1 MSAEG
6 VMLLALSTTNGS
18 PMDLRRCSQMESKE
32 QVRQL
37 ICAAAVIIFLLIFLF
52 FIYFVE

>member
-18 PMDLRRCSQMESKE
+18 PMDLRRFSQMESKE